1 MFHSYTYELHINNN
15 VIIKEAARDIQQLLF
30 QIIYSNLQ
38 ILDIGENKLQTA
50 GMTKIVKALQ
60 NISSLSELN
69 IGWNRIT
76 EEAADDIAAVI
87 LNNSKLQILH
97 MLGNKFQIAGM
108 IKNANTLQSISLLS
122 EWNIGWNKIADEAAD
137 SIAAGILY

>member
-1 MFHSYTYELHINNN
+1 
-15 VIIKEAARDIQQLLF
+15 
-30 QIIYSNLQ
+30 
-38 ILDIGENKLQTA
+38 
-50 GMTKIVKALQ
+50 MTKIVKALQ